1 MEILTNKTGLPE
13 TLVRAVTRDEHVTKG
28 SISVTVL
35 IDSPQIRLLRKNN
48 TYEVDVSD
56 KLTALLGT
64 AIHYIIEH
72 SDKDY
77 QVKKAMITTAETLIK
92 KARELS
98 TTEYAGQ
105 AAGMDQVANYIFQI
119 INWLF
124 PESYQRYMYETV
136 MSLDIG
142 EGHVLSGTADLYDR
156 TTKTLY
162 DYKSCTVFQ
171 YIYPEARMKWEEQAN
186 IYALMFEVVHGVK
199 VENIRVVALFKDFS
213 KYEKMKNKGY
223 PPRQNMEIPITRHSN
238 ESIWKLIQSHRDR
251 HIAAEREG
259 IVECTGKERWAIA
272 DEYAIMK
279 PGAKRALLKF
289 PTIQMANKSLQ
300 DNLHLSSY
308 KGAYVDIRPGVS
320 KRCENYCDVAALC
333 HQYAKIKEM
342 KRQNETTEK
351 ELEDDEFTR

>member
-13 TLVRAVTRDEHVTKG
+13 TLVRAVARDEHITKG

-35 IDSPQIRLLRKNN
+35 IDSPQVRLLRKNN
-48 TYEVDVSD
+48 TYEVDVAD

-64 AIHYIIEH
+64 AIHHIIEH
-72 SDKDY
+72 SDRDY
-77 QVKKAMITTAETLIK
+77 QAKKSMIATAEILIK

-105 AAGMDQVANYIFQI
+105 AAGMDQVANYLFQI

-124 PESYQRYMYETV
+124 PETHQRYMYENV

-142 EGHVLSGTADLYDR
+142 EGHILSGTCDLYDKQ
-156 TTKTLY
+156 TETLY

-171 YIYPEARMKWEEQAN
+171 YIYPEARAKWEEQAN
-186 IYALMFEVVHGVK
+186 IYALMLETLHGVK
-199 VENIRVVALFKDFS
+199 VKNIRVVALFKDYS
-213 KYEKMKNKGY
+213 KYEKMKNQGY
-223 PPRQNMEIPITRHSN
+223 PPRQNMEITITRHSN

-251 HIAAEREG
+251 HLVAEREG
-259 IVECTGKERWAIA
+259 IMECTGKERWAIA

-279 PGAKRALLKF
+279 PGAKRAIAKF

-300 DNLHLSSY
+300 DNLHMSTY
-308 KGAYVDIRPGVS
+308 KGAYVDTRPGVS
-320 KRCENYCDVAALC
+320 KRCENYCDVSSVC
-333 HQYAKIKEM
+333 SQYTKIKEL
-342 KRQNETTEK
+342 KQQNQKIEK
-351 ELEDDEFTR
+351 DVEDDEFSR